1 MGKRGNDN
9 AQLSKEEYDA
19 LEAGVGGGDG
29 GPKTNEPFAKASPDV
44 LGKRRIFKSA
54 R

>member
-19 LEAGVGGGDG
+19 LEVRKGSSEVLKPG
-29 GPKTNEPFAKASPDV
+29 FLRASEEEMSN
-44 LGKRRIFKSA
+44 RRIRQA
-54 R
+54 RR